1 MKWGEAGGMKFKSV
15 HLNPWSAALMSQ
27 ADAQGEKPSAKNE
40 RWDFLWISITHA
52 ASVLI
57 VTIDKLELPCRT
69 KKEMSSML
77 GCLITSQEGLND
89 LEAAMDLGHILFP
102 TENPTTLLSALM
114 QGWTVT
120 ISQSVWTP
128 GVMKLRGVLVPMEKL
143 LKWILYKN
151 DPCGIIYKMQMH
163 TFLKSVFSCLAK
175 ISYF

>member
-15 HLNPWSAALMSQ
+15 HLDPRSAALMNR
-27 ADAQGEKPSAKNE
+27 ADAQGDKPSAKNE
-40 RWDFLWISITHA
+40 RWDFLWIPITHA

-77 GCLITSQEGLND
+77 GCLITSQEGLDD
-89 LEAAMDLGHILFP
+89 LKAAKDLGHIWFP
-102 TENPTTLLSALM
+102 TENPTKLLSALM

-128 GVMKLRGVLVPMEKL
+128 GVMNFRGVLVPMEKL
-143 LKWILYKN
+143 LKMNPIK
-151 DPCGIIYKMQMH
+151 K
-163 TFLKSVFSCLAK
+163 
-175 ISYF
+175 